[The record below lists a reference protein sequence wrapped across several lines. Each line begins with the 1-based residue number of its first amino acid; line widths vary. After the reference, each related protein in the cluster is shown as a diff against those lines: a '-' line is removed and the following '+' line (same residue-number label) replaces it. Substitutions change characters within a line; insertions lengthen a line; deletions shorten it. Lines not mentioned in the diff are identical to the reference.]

1 MGCSSNVGSSLSLV
15 VGRRDAA
22 GYNVLQRIRMNLEDA
37 WLTPLV
43 ARHNAGRGGL
53 LVRAKL
59 GADGGERWRFEAA
72 EAV

>member
-1 MGCSSNVGSSLSLV
+1 MRLERRLVSLV

-22 GYNVLQRIRMNLEDA
+22 GYNMSRHIRMSLEDA
-37 WLTPLV
+37 WTTPFV
-43 ARHNAGRGGL
+43 VRHNAGRGGL

-59 GADGGERWRFEAA
+59 GADGGERWWFEAV